1 MKKTKKR
8 RRSNDKKGI
17 VILAILL
24 IALVLV
30 FVVGGIKS
38 NIELKEHQKLAKEY
52 NDKLYSERIENE
64 RIKESLPSITCWGDS
79 LTAGAGGDGTTYPKV
94 LAELTGLKVYNMGV
108 GGENTITIACR
119 QGARTMMVNNIT
131 IPATTDKVQVGSYN
145 DFYDNNGNVIAPL
158 IQGDNGINTCSIKGV
173 TGVLSME
180 SDGEDNSTI
189 KYYFKRNKS
198 GEAVVI
204 SEPTPI
210 ITEASISRR
219 DDITIIFIG
228 QNGGYENIDD
238 LVVQQRKMIE
248 YTGHDRFIIL
258 GLTTSSADYRR
269 ELEDRMINE
278 YGDKYI
284 NLREYLSTE
293 GINEAGLKATDVDL
307 DMMNRGMVPNS
318 LLSDEVHGNKYFYE
332 LIGKQ
337 VYNKIIE
344 LNYLNEEQKEYLGIN

>member
-1 MKKTKKR
+1 M
-8 RRSNDKKGI
+8 
-17 VILAILL
+17 
-24 IALVLV
+24 
-30 FVVGGIKS
+30 
-38 NIELKEHQKLAKEY
+38 
-52 NDKLYSERIENE
+52 ENE

-79 LTAGAGGDGTTYPKV
+79 LTYGAGGHGTTYPKV
-94 LAELTGLKVYNMGV
+94 LAKLTGLKVYNMGV

-119 QGARTMMVNNIT
+119 QGARRMMVNNIT

-145 DFYDNNGNVIAPL
+145 DFYDNDGNVIAPL
-158 IQGDNGINTCSIKGV
+158 LQGDSGINTCSIKGV
-173 TGVLSME
+173 TGVLSIE
-180 SDGEDNSTI
+180 RDGEDDSTV

-198 GEAVVI
+198 GEGVVI

-228 QNGGYENIDD
+228 QNGGYKNIDD

-248 YTGHDRFIIL
+248 YAGHDRFIIL
-258 GLTTSSADYRR
+258 GLTTSSADHRR
-269 ELEDRMINE
+269 ELEERMINE

-307 DMMNRGMVPNS
+307 DMMNRGIVPNS
-318 LLSDEVHGNKYFYE
+318 LLYDEVHGNKYFYK

-337 VYNKIIE
+337 VYKKIIE